1 MADYTVLI
9 SKHRPLHNGDTFSR
23 MHPRMRRGNRAKIFA
38 PFDAL
43 SGFDE
48 SMDAET
54 VFTVHPS
61 ELSPEMKQELEDKM
75 QRLIQQYKKLPAK
88 RNERRHQLQISV
100 LYFEIDSEQTVLHN
114 DGLRGNYR
122 WISGDLLDIDS
133 IRRTID
139 LGSQK
144 LDIDRIYAIEQ

>member
-23 MHPRMRRGNRAKIFA
+23 IHPRMRRGNRAKIFA

-61 ELSPEMKQELEDKM
+61 ELSPEMKQELDDKM
-75 QRLIQQYKKLPAK
+75 QHLIQQYRKLPAK

-122 WISGDLLDIDS
+122 WMNGDVLDIDS